1 MYPDAPGIPT
11 SFWENNM
18 PPFGC
23 QYYFFLEIMRNLLD
37 VNTCI
42 IEYMSD
48 LYITAH
54 QAAVDHINW
63 EVCTTEYFVKI
74 VSEDVTVSP
83 INMALN

>member
-1 MYPDAPGIPT
+1 ML
-11 SFWENNM
+11 
-18 PPFGC
+18 PFGC

-54 QAAVDHINW
+54 
-63 EVCTTEYFVKI
+63 
-74 VSEDVTVSP
+74 
-83 INMALN
+83 